1 MLHIP
6 GDGPHRHSPE
16 TVRRRD
22 RFARGGL
29 LTLLRTA
36 SPLPPGSR
44 PPLNSSYIPGRA
56 APSIS
61 PGRAARPPLPGHLPR
76 AGIGVKR
83 PVLFPTRF
91 APNSSGRA
99 VWPPLPGHLPRTGIG
114 VKRPILFLTR
124 CALNIWQSCAASA
137 PRPFD
142 ACRDRCQET
151 HTFPNPLCPP
161 ISRQAQSRRGY
172 PTPAAGH
179 PHRPYHRERS
189 PAILRSPLAS
199 LHIPPATVVLR
210 LPGFQ
215 PSPPQGLL
223 RLTPCSLEPGLA
235 PPDRH
240 ATVILCSPGSRPA
253 RQTPQPKSLLFF
265 RTKNVPLPQRTQAMV
280 SASNRRP
287 IGMC

>member
-76 AGIGVKR
+76 A
-83 PVLFPTRF
+83 
-91 APNSSGRA
+91 
-99 VWPPLPGHLPRTGIG
+99 GIG